1 MPAMLASF
9 PLGSHL
15 HALARA
21 IAPAVAATYGA
32 GFMLGRYVHRAS
44 ADLARLVASF

>member
-1 MPAMLASF
+1 MLASF

-15 HALARA
+15 QALARA
-21 IAPAVAATYGA
+21 IAPAVAVTYVA

-44 ADLARLVASF
+44 ADLAKLAVSF

>member
-1 MPAMLASF
+1 MLSTF

-21 IAPAVAATYGA
+21 IAPAVVATYVA
-32 GFMLGRYVHRAS
+32 GFMLGRCVHRAS
-44 ADLARLVASF
+44 ADLARLAASF